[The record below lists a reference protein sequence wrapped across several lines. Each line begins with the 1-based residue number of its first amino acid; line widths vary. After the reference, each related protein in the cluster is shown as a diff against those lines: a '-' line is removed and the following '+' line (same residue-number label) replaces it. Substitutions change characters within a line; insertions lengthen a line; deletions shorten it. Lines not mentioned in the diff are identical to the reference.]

1 MTHGLVCAV
10 LATFALLAQVQAQNL
25 RGGDLVV
32 CNLGSP
38 YVFKVASNGAVSVLA
53 AAPFIAGPSGVL
65 GDRDGSLVV
74 CDTQSNRLMRIASA
88 GAITTIAQNL
98 SVPLRV
104 MVDRDGSY
112 LVTLVSPTTLIDRVA
127 RDGTVTPFLLAGA
140 GGMRRAFHV
149 MLDGD
154 GHYVACDDL
163 GNGVYRIDPA
173 GLVTPIHVGAPLRLP
188 QGAALFPN
196 GDYAVFDGLTDSI
209 WRLDRTTGV
218 PTTWVSNA
226 ALGGNPCGITAAG
239 DGGFYVS
246 LSGATGNSVVHVA
259 AGAVV
264 TQVASGAPFTNLEDC
279 AVVPYLRGPNG
290 FSTGPG
296 SVSSL
301 NLDLPALPATLYTVA
316 LSGSL
321 FPGLTLPGEAR
332 AMTLTTDGLM
342 LATIFSNLAPVLTAW
357 TGFTGNDGRA
367 YPRIDLSS
375 LPVGLL
381 AGHTLHAQGLALHPA
396 APNGIVTITNTF
408 SLSFH

>member
-1 MTHGLVCAV
+1 MKHGLLCAV
-10 LATFALLAQVQAQNL
+10 LSTFALLAQVQAQNL

-38 YVFKVASNGAVSVLA
+38 YVFKVWSNGSVSVLA
-53 AAPFIAGPSGVL
+53 TPPYVAGPSGVI

-74 CDTQSNRLMRIASA
+74 CDTQLNQLIRISPA
-88 GAITTIAQNL
+88 GPITTIAQNL

-112 LVTLVSPTTLIDRVA
+112 LVTVVSSTSLIDRVA
-127 RDGTVTPFLLAGA
+127 RDGTVTPFLPAGA

-154 GHYVACDDL
+154 GRYVACDDL
-163 GNGVYRIDPA
+163 GNGVYRIDPT

-209 WRLDRTTGV
+209 WRVDRATGV

-246 LSGATGNSVVHVA
+246 LSGGTGNAVVHID
-259 AGAVV
+259 AGAAV
-264 TQVASGAPFTNLEDC
+264 TVVASGAPFTNLEDC
-279 AVVPYLRGPNG
+279 AVVPLLSGPND
-290 FSTGPG
+290 FSSGPG
-296 SVSSL
+296 S
-301 NLDLPALPATLYTVA
+301 ARTLTVDFPTRTVTFYTIA

-332 AMTLTTDGLM
+332 AMTLTADGLM
-342 LATIFSNLAPVLTAW
+342 LATFRTNLPPLLTAW

-375 LPVGLL
+375 LPAGLL
-381 AGHTLHAQGLALHPA
+381 AGLTLHAQGLALHPA
-396 APNGIVTITNTF
+396 APNGVVTITNAF
-408 SLSFH
+408 SLSFR